1 MDQKFIDVLKS
12 VLDESQILIN
22 EPMSQHTSFRVGGPA
37 ELFLKPEAGQIG
49 DVIHLCRQ
57 NDMPYVVLGKGS
69 NLLVADTGISGV
81 IIEIGNNLSNIS
93 INKNKLTAGAGATL
107 SNCAQAAAQRGL
119 SGMEELAGI
128 PGSIGGAVTM
138 NAGAYGGE
146 IKDVITRVKVID
158 ELGTELVLTHDEL
171 QLGYR
176 TSIIQKKNYTVVEA
190 EFELHEGE
198 ESQIR
203 QKMME
208 LSQRRM
214 DKQPLDYPS
223 AGSTFK
229 RPENNFA
236 GKLIM
241 DAGLAGFQ
249 VGGAKVSEKHCGFV
263 INYDHATASD
273 IIELIQSVQQKVFER
288 FQIWL
293 EPEVRII
300 K

>member
-1 MDQKFIDVLKS
+1 MDQKFIDELKS
-12 VLDESQILIN
+12 VLDESQILKN

-37 ELFLKPEAGQIG
+37 ELFLKPEAGHIG
-49 DVIHLCRQ
+49 DIIYLCHQ
-57 NDMPYVVLGKGS
+57 NGMPYVVLGNGS
-69 NLLVADTGISGV
+69 NILVADSGIAGV
-81 IIEIGNNLSNIS
+81 VIEIGNNLSDIS
-93 INKNKLTAGAGATL
+93 INKNKIIAGAGATL
-107 SNCAQAAAQRGL
+107 SNCAQAAAQKGL

-146 IKDVITRVKVID
+146 IKNILSRVKVINQQG
-158 ELGTELVLTHDEL
+158 EMQTLPVEEL

-176 TSIIQKKNYTVVEA
+176 TSVIQQNHFIVVEA
-190 EFELHEGE
+190 EFELCEGE

-203 QKMME
+203 QKMKE
-208 LSQRRM
+208 LSQRRIE
-214 DKQPLDYPS
+214 KQPLDYPS

-229 RPENNFA
+229 RPPNNYA

-241 DAGLAGFQ
+241 DAGLAGYR
-249 VGGAKVSEKHCGFV
+249 VGGAMVSQKHCGFI
-263 INYDHATASD
+263 INYDHATATD
-273 IIELIQSVQQKVFER
+273 IMSLIQQVQQKVYDQ

>member
-1 MDQKFIDVLKS
+1 MDQKFIDELKS
-12 VLDESQILIN
+12 VLDESQILKN

-49 DVIHLCRQ
+49 DIIYLCHQ
-57 NDMPYVVLGKGS
+57 NDMPYVVLGNGS
-69 NLLVADTGISGV
+69 NILVADSGIAGV
-81 IIEIGNNLSNIS
+81 VIEIGNNLSDIS
-93 INKNKLTAGAGATL
+93 INKNKIIAGAGATL
-107 SNCAQAAAQRGL
+107 SNCAQAAAQKGL

-146 IKDVITRVKVID
+146 IKNILSRVKVINQQG
-158 ELGTELVLTHDEL
+158 EMQTLPVEEL

-176 TSIIQKKNYTVVEA
+176 TSVIQQNHFIVVEA
-190 EFELHEGE
+190 EFELCEGE
-198 ESQIR
+198 ESHIR
-203 QKMME
+203 QKMKE
-208 LSQRRM
+208 LSQRRIE
-214 DKQPLDYPS
+214 KQPLDYPS

-229 RPENNFA
+229 RPPNNYA

-241 DAGLAGFQ
+241 DAGLAGYR
-249 VGGAKVSEKHCGFV
+249 VGGAMVSQKHCGFI
-263 INYDHATASD
+263 INYDHATATD
-273 IIELIQSVQQKVFER
+273 IMSLIQQVQQKVYDQ

>member
-1 MDQKFIDVLKS
+1 MDQKFIDELKS
-12 VLDESQILIN
+12 VLDESQILKN

-49 DVIHLCRQ
+49 DIIYLCHQ
-57 NDMPYVVLGKGS
+57 NGMPYVVLGNGS
-69 NLLVADTGISGV
+69 NILVADSGIAGV
-81 IIEIGNNLSNIS
+81 VIEIGNNLSNIS
-93 INKNKLTAGAGATL
+93 INKNKLIAGAGATL
-107 SNCAQAAAQRGL
+107 SNCAQMAAQKGL

-146 IKDVITRVKVID
+146 IKNILSSVKVINLQG
-158 ELGTELVLTHDEL
+158 EMQTLTVEEL

-176 TSIIQKKNYTVVEA
+176 TSVIQQNHFIVVEA
-190 EFELHEGE
+190 EFELCEGE

-203 QKMME
+203 QKMKE
-208 LSQRRM
+208 LSQRRIE
-214 DKQPLDYPS
+214 KQPLDYPS

-229 RPENNFA
+229 RPPNNYA

-241 DAGLAGFQ
+241 DAGLAGFR
-249 VGGAKVSEKHCGFV
+249 VGGAMVSEKHCGFV
-263 INYDHATASD
+263 INYDHATAAD
-273 IIELIQSVQQKVFER
+273 IMDLIQQVQQKVYDQ

>member
-1 MDQKFIDVLKS
+1 MDQKFIDELKS
-12 VLDESQILIN
+12 VLDESQILKN

-49 DVIHLCRQ
+49 DIIYLCRQ
-57 NDMPYVVLGKGS
+57 NGMPYVVLGNGS
-69 NLLVADTGISGV
+69 NLLVADSGIAGV
-81 IIEIGNNLSNIS
+81 VIEIGNNLSNIS
-93 INKNKLTAGAGATL
+93 IDKNKIIAGAGATL
-107 SNCAQAAAQRGL
+107 SNCAQAAAQKGL

-146 IKDVITRVKVID
+146 IKNILSSVKVINQQGEMQILTVE
-158 ELGTELVLTHDEL
+158 ELE
-171 QLGYR
+171 LGYR
-176 TSIIQKKNYTVVEA
+176 TSIIQQNHYIVVEA
-190 EFELHEGE
+190 EFELCEGE

-203 QKMME
+203 QKMKE
-208 LSQRRM
+208 LSQRRIE
-214 DKQPLDYPS
+214 KQPLDYPS

-229 RPENNFA
+229 RPPNHFA

-241 DAGLAGFQ
+241 DAGLAGLR
-249 VGGAKVSEKHCGFV
+249 VGGAMVSEKHCGFI
-263 INYDHATASD
+263 INYDHATATD
-273 IIELIQSVQQKVFER
+273 IMNLIQLVQQKVFDQ

-293 EPEVRII
+293 EPEVLII